1 MPLVPKKSR
10 NSIRAGKTH
19 QEETG
24 TEFDVMDMEDTDEN
38 PSPAGAALHVTA
50 GTGGIRTIND
60 QETVL
65 NPVII
70 GNSHKS

>member
-10 NSIRAGKTH
+10 NSIRAGRTH

-24 TEFDVMDMEDTDEN
+24 TEFDGIDIEDTNES
-38 PSPAGAALHVTA
+38 PSPAGAILHVTA

-60 QETVL
+60 EETAL
-65 NPVII
+65 NPGII